1 MMSTKTSAILFDS
14 SDRPLDQSLGDYVH
28 QELKRFILD
37 GKYRAGERIRESDI
51 TSELKVSRTPVREAF
66 RRLQSEGLLKFEA
79 QRGVVVAELDRQE
92 VAELYAMRQHME
104 GFAARC
110 AAQHATE
117 SEIEAMEY
125 ILAQTKIFDDKI
137 HQFNQ
142 INWELHYAIYTA
154 AHNRFL
160 IRAFEALS
168 DSMSL
173 LQGAK
178 YIPAGRPTV
187 LHEEHGRIVEA
198 IKQRDPDAADK
209 AAQHHVRNAF
219 LVHLEVAFHE
229 RTGQQVTKATP

>member
-1 MMSTKTSAILFDS
+1 MSPK
-14 SDRPLDQSLGDYVH
+14 PLHIGELSPGKPIERSLGDRVYL
-28 QELKRFILD
+28 ELKQLILD
-37 GKYRAGERIRESDI
+37 GKYRAGERIRESDV
-51 TSELKVSRTPVREAF
+51 TSGLGVSRTPVREAF
-66 RRLQSEGLLKFEA
+66 RRLQSEGLLTFEA

-117 SEIEAMEY
+117 SEIEALQY
-125 ILAQTKIFDDKI
+125 ILEQTRVVDDEI

-142 INWELHYAIYTA
+142 INWELHNAIYAA

-160 IRAFEALS
+160 IRAFNALS
-168 DSMSL
+168 NSMSL

-178 YIPAGRPTV
+178 YIPPGRPEI
-187 LHEEHGRIVEA
+187 LYEEHRQIVEA
-198 IKQRDPDAADK
+198 IKARDPEAADQ
-209 AAQHHVRNAF
+209 AAQTHVRNAF

-229 RTGQQVTKATP
+229 RTGHQAIKREK

>member
-1 MMSTKTSAILFDS
+1 MNTKASVKTVKSPEKVL
-14 SDRPLDQSLGDYVH
+14 DRSLGDRVH
-28 QELKRFILD
+28 QQLKRFILD
-37 GKYRAGERIRESDI
+37 GKFRAGERIRESDI
-51 TSELKVSRTPVREAF
+51 TTQLGVSRTPVREAF

-79 QRGVVVAELDRQE
+79 QRGVIVAELDRQE

-110 AAQHATE
+110 AAQHATDA
-117 SEIEAMEY
+117 EIRVIQY
-125 ILAQTKIFDDKI
+125 ILEQTKIVDDQI

-142 INWELHYAIYTA
+142 INWELHNAIYAA

-160 IRAFEALS
+160 VRAFEALS

-178 YIPAGRPTV
+178 YIPAGRPVV
-187 LHEEHGRIVEA
+187 LYEEHRQIVEA
-198 IKQRDPDAADK
+198 IRKRDPDAADE
-209 AAQHHVRNAF
+209 AAQTHVRNAF

-229 RTGQQVTKATP
+229 RTGYQDA